1 MRSYLSL
8 LSIHIAALVGEA
20 EDPTNPDM
28 SMSRIKTILT
38 DGVAAAQKL
47 FHVLVMNVRGPALTV
62 IRGITDMNGALACR
76 ALVKRYAPNTK
87 PQIQSLVN
95 EIINVKTFPS
105 ELTEYEIA
113 LDEWQKNIRK
123 WETISGDLF
132 NESMKKT
139 IFLDKAPLSVRISRQ
154 IQSLD
159 TFESMTAVT
168 LQFLQRDAKYQAGVT
183 ALPDSERKSDST
195 EINALTKRGK
205 NHKGKGKNK
214 AERQNTSCS
223 ECGRVG
229 HMIKDCWSKD
239 RK

>member
-1 MRSYLSL
+1 MAAIDDKLQKLDRPPIYDGKKDEWNEWSFVMSCYLSL
-8 LSIHIAALVGEA
+8 LSPHIAALVAEA

-62 IRGITDMNGALACR
+62 IKGSTDMNGALAWR

-87 PQIQSLVN
+87 PQIQSLMN
-95 EIINVKTFPS
+95 EIINVRTFPS

-123 WETISGDLF
+123 WETISGDLL

-139 IFLDKAPLSVRISRQ
+139 IFLDKAPLSVRI
-154 IQSLD
+154 L
-159 TFESMTAVT
+159 F
-168 LQFLQRDAKYQAGVT
+168 
-183 ALPDSERKSDST
+183 
-195 EINALTKRGK
+195 
-205 NHKGKGKNK
+205 
-214 AERQNTSCS
+214 
-223 ECGRVG
+223 
-229 HMIKDCWSKD
+229 
-239 RK
+239 